1 MADES
6 GRLFVCPTLCFIFTK
21 FRKVSEKKLV
31 KVLTDSFSSND
42 ISMAKNLI
50 MMDVEK
56 ISTDKP
62 LPRLTAHRD
71 ADLARRA
78 QKDATDIMTLISAV
92 DRHQLLDKLPRYVT
106 DNTDST
112 PTMKLEEGELNYLMS
127 KFDKME
133 DTILCLQETVNKLYA
148 TIQSL
153 TSDTDKQTAQAVQ
166 AAQGVQLGSTDQ
178 SSIHKNLAV
187 RPVEIMN
194 ERNTATHNA
203 ATAATQHE
211 AASLRW
217 DQYHPSTSSAVDS
230 HATDTE
236 SDAITPANDFTLV
249 RNRKSVKRRRKGSKE
264 GNCANNQVI
273 VQSSSSAALP
283 GKSFS
288 AVTAMINV
296 DRPKASRKPLM
307 VGCHR
312 SPLASSGLSS
322 KLAAAKPLLGKA
334 VYCIDNVGVNI
345 TEVELEDY
353 VKSLSIRVI
362 SCHEVNPRRTYK
374 QKQENIYPDDH
385 KTFRL
390 CINKADSNLL
400 LNPEVWPDDIAI
412 SAYYFKPKVTD
423 KSANNVTMM
432 HNSKTDTVAATPGQA
447 RVDDVDDHFDDALNL
462 SPIAKIATAAVND
475 SAIHGDPSDNLITNQ
490 DGC

>member
-1 MADES
+1 MADDN
-6 GRLFVCPTLCFIFTK
+6 GRVFICPSLCFIFTK
-21 FRKVSEKKLV
+21 FRKISEKKIV
-31 KVLTDSFSSND
+31 KIVTESFSSTD
-42 ISMAKNLI
+42 IAMAKNLL
-50 MMDVEK
+50 MMDAEK
-56 ISTDKP
+56 TCADKP

-71 ADLARRA
+71 ADLGQRA

-112 PTMKLEEGELNYLMS
+112 PTMKLEEGELNYLMA

-153 TSDTDKQTAQAVQ
+153 MSDTDKRTAQAAQ
-166 AAQGVQLGSTDQ
+166 AAQAAQFISTDQ
-178 SSIHKNLAV
+178 SSIHKKLAD
-187 RPVEIMN
+187 RPAEIMN
-194 ERNTATHNA
+194 EKSTATHNA
-203 ATAATQHE
+203 PVATTSTHHE
-211 AASLRW
+211 AASRRW
-217 DQYHPSTSSAVDS
+217 DHYQQSASSAVDS
-230 HATDTE
+230 HTTDTE
-236 SDAITPANDFTLV
+236 SDVLMPADDFTLV
-249 RNRKSVKRRRKGSKE
+249 RNRKSIKRRRKGSKE
-264 GNCANNQVI
+264 RNDANKQLI
-273 VQSSSSAALP
+273 VPSSSQSAALP

-288 AVTAMINV
+288 AVAATINV
-296 DRPKASRKPLM
+296 DHPKVSRKPLM
-307 VGCHR
+307 IGSHR
-312 SPLASSGLSS
+312 SPLASNGVSS

-345 TEVELEDY
+345 AEDELEDY

-423 KSANNVTMM
+423 KPTNNVTMIRR
-432 HNSKTDTVAATPGQA
+432 SVTDTAAATPGQDA
-447 RVDDVDDHFDDALNL
+447 DDHFTDALSL
-462 SPIAKIATAAVND
+462 SPIAKTATAVEE
-475 SAIHGDPSDNLITNQ
+475 STILGDPSDDLITNQ